1 MISTSELTPTRHP
14 PVRVTYQRRKRRHS
28 VEDPSADNLMAS
40 ILSLKRQLNSHTEV
54 IKTVASCPSTPLR
67 KRTRAG
73 LPKTPSSNHTTNF
86 KQMYLQFG
94 QKNLGPT
101 LCSECGLSYQRGQ
114 SEDELLHDKYHQ
126 SIVRGVKYLGYKS
139 ETVLRTFVPTA
150 GKPEFKNQLDIP
162 KRAAKPESAN
172 NTATPLTSVVRVTP
186 STSASF
192 ARIVVITDK
201 STTSEKNKAKEVME
215 VTNTNLGSAA
225 FTDDMWSKYKV
236 FLCISATQYVM
247 GCAVVER
254 IKTAYATTTRSST
267 DGVVDK
273 CSPIKASCGIS
284 RVWVSPRFRRQS
296 VATELLE
303 AVRENFIYGL
313 TIARTE
319 IAFSQPTAM
328 GAALARHFTGRFD
341 FLVYIE

>member
-1 MISTSELTPTRHP
+1 
-14 PVRVTYQRRKRRHS
+14 
-28 VEDPSADNLMAS
+28 MAS

-126 SIVRGVKYLGYKS
+126 SIVRGVKYL
-139 ETVLRTFVPTA
+139 
-150 GKPEFKNQLDIP
+150 
-162 KRAAKPESAN
+162 
-172 NTATPLTSVVRVTP
+172 
-186 STSASF
+186 
-192 ARIVVITDK
+192 
-201 STTSEKNKAKEVME
+201 AKEVME

-267 DGVVDK
+267 DGV
-273 CSPIKASCGIS
+273 PASCGIS